1 MNLIILTREQVD
13 LAADRFESHGNSP
26 VRIVRHYRR
35 CGDEDRVRLCRA
47 IRRLERQ
54 FAINLGTVCFKFMEK
69 ESRPTPRVQ
78 QQVMD
83 YVARWRE
90 VEDED
95 EPRDLVVSVDRI
107 REIGRLA
114 EGDPEWASSRG
125 S

>member
-1 MNLIILTREQVD
+1 MNLIVLTRAQVE
-13 LAADRFESHGNSP
+13 LAARRFEAHGNSP

-35 CGDEDRVRLCRA
+35 ADDESGVRLCRA

-54 FAINLGTVCFKFMEK
+54 FAINLGTVCFKFLEV

-78 QQVMD
+78 QQVME
-83 YVARWRE
+83 YVARWRD
-90 VEDED
+90 VGGG
-95 EPRDLVVSVDRI
+95 EPDLVVSVDRI

-114 EGDPEWASSRG
+114 EGDPEWARSRD